1 MCPGECIVHD
11 MGGEFCNNL
20 AKILHDS
27 FGVSIRI
34 TSAGRPQPNGQA
46 ESAVR
51 NVKAKMEAFM
61 AEIGN
66 WFSVF
71 ISDLEKIKKCES
83 GAWTSADKMKVS
95 YALES
100 MQNVN
105 QVQETLLRK

>member
-11 MGGEFCNNL
+11 MGGEFCNNF

-34 TSAGRPQPNGQA
+34 TSAGRPQSNGQA

-66 WFSVF
+66 RLSIF
-71 ISDLEKIKKCES
+71 INDLEKIK
-83 GAWTSADKMKVS
+83 
-95 YALES
+95 
-100 MQNVN
+100 NVN
-105 QVQETLLRK
+105 QGREQGLIKRSFLPP